1 MSNLDRVTVEA
12 ALADWR
18 TAPISEPLRAT
29 LGLLE
34 RLTREPES
42 LTVDDVL
49 AVRASGVSAE
59 AIAEAMIVCFLFS
72 IIDRL
77 ADAFDFPVPS
87 PGGLKRIAL
96 ARNIVGYRLL

>member
-1 MSNLDRVTVEA
+1 MDEETVLA

-29 LGLLE
+29 LALLAK
-34 RLTREPES
+34 LTRDPES
-42 LTVDDVL
+42 LTAADMAAVL
-49 AVRASGVSAE
+49 ATGLSAE
-59 AIAEAMIVCFLFS
+59 AISEAMVVCFLYS

-77 ADAFDFPVPS
+77 ADAFAFPLPS
-87 PGGLKRIAL
+87 AAGLKRIAV